1 MIKTLGI
8 DLGTNSI
15 GWALVEK
22 DGDIT
27 VLRDYGVHIFQ
38 EGVAKVKGNE
48 EPMVKTRTAARSS
61 RRHYFRRRLRKIN
74 LLRILVREGWCPFL
88 SEDDLRKWKEE
99 KKYPLTKAFLE
110 WQRTDDGL
118 GKNPYKDRHECL
130 SKTLDLNTTQDAYVL
145 GRALYHLN
153 QRRGFLS
160 NRKEQSSEDESGKVN
175 FGIDNLD
182 AAIKSA
188 GCTYLGEYFYK
199 IYGTDEKI
207 RNQYT
212 ARIRHYEKEFF
223 AICKKQNLPDTL
235 VEELH
240 RAIFYQRPLKSQKG
254 LVGKCKFEKDKPRC
268 PLSHPDFEEFR
279 MLAFINNIRVAYPG
293 EKELRPLTEEE
304 RSIIAPLFYRKTK
317 IHFDFSEIG
326 AKLFGKKAPINY
338 GGELGGNADVARF
351 NFRRN
356 TTVTGCPFTSGLI
369 SAFGDDWRSALM
381 SLYVKAEGKTER
393 QIVNDVW
400 HVLFS
405 FDNDDCVI
413 KWAEDYLQLDNSR
426 ATAFA
431 KATIQQGYA
440 ALSLKAINK
449 ILVWL
454 RLGYRYDE
462 AVMLANVPYAM
473 GMDIRNDAAKLNE
486 AIEVVKQTI
495 TSYLPNPDIN
505 KDSKYRKIEEDL
517 CNAGIVDFDMA
528 KFYHPSMIETFPKVV
543 SIGKTPAL
551 LPSPRV
557 QSIRNPMA
565 MRALF
570 RLRALMNELIKKQ
583 EIDKNTHINIEL
595 SRNLNDSNKRKA
607 IEWYQR
613 ENEKKRSDYQ
623 KKITEFYK
631 QAGFNHS
638 PSDDDIL
645 KYELWEEQNHICL
658 YTGKTIGISD
668 FLGADPK
675 FDIEHTI
682 PRSRGGDDS
691 KANKTLCD
699 KRFNR
704 DVKKDRLPSEL
715 VNSTEIMTRIES
727 LTWRDRISEL
737 RIDIEKRTR
746 ESRMAADKDSKDRA
760 ITRRHLAKMSLDYY
774 LNKLDRFKMID
785 VPAGFSNRQGVDIG
799 IIGRYAR
806 MYLASVFDHIYT
818 VKGETTATF
827 RKMWG
832 LQGNYEKKDRVNHS
846 HHCIDAITIA
856 CIGKK
861 EYERWA
867 KYKEDYDKYMFY
879 GAARPA
885 FQDRPWGTFVE
896 DVKNISDN
904 LIVSHHNDDRMAKKA
919 KKKLRVRGIIQHNEN
934 GKPKYA
940 IGHTARGP
948 LHMQTFYGAIE
959 RNGEIRYVVRKELAA
974 LDAKD
979 IKNIVD
985 DVVRKKVEE
994 AIKARSIAAL
1004 RETIWMNEEKRIPI
1018 KKVRLYTTDVKN
1030 PIKLKEHRDKSIH
1043 EYRNHYYVKNETN
1056 YAIGLYDGFAPNGKY
1071 QLGKDFIVISNLAAA
1086 KRIND
1091 VSNHG
1096 ILLPNQKNNLSLR
1109 YTLRLGTLVLF
1120 YEKNKEEILSCS
1132 LAELSRRLYKLVGIS
1147 TLRVSGYEY
1156 GSLKFLHHQDAR
1168 PSSEITF
1175 TNGHWK
1181 SADDFRPAIIVQNKK
1196 FSALVEGYDFI
1207 IDCTGKISFKN

>member
-1 MIKTLGI
+1 M
-8 DLGTNSI
+8 
-15 GWALVEK
+15 EK
-22 DGDIT
+22 DGADT

-74 LLRILVREGWCPFL
+74 LLRILVREGWCPYL
-88 SEDDLRKWKEE
+88 SEDELRKWKEE
-99 KKYPLTKAFLE
+99 KKYPLTKSFLE
-110 WQRTDDGL
+110 WQKTDDGL
-118 GKNPYKDRHECL
+118 NKNPYRDRYECL
-130 SKTLDLNTTQDAYVL
+130 TKTLDLTTTRDAYVM

-175 FGIDNLD
+175 SGIDDLD
-182 AAIKSA
+182 TSIKSA

-199 IYGTDEKI
+199 IYGTGEKI
-207 RNQYT
+207 RNKYT

-223 AICKKQNLPDTL
+223 AICRKQNLPDML

-254 LVGKCKFEKDKPRC
+254 LIGKCKFERDKPRC

-293 EKELRPLTEEE
+293 EKQMRPLTEEE
-304 RSIIAPLFYRKTK
+304 RSIIAPLFYRKSI
-317 IHFDFSEIG
+317 IHFDFCEIG
-326 AKLFGKKAPINY
+326 NKLFGKKAPVNY
-338 GGELGGNADVARF
+338 GGESGDNADVARF

-356 TTVTGCPFTSGLI
+356 TTVTGCPFTSGMK
-369 SAFGDDWRSALM
+369 SVFGEDWKAALM
-381 SLYVKAEGKTER
+381 SLYVKADGKTER
-393 QIVNDVW
+393 QVVNDVW

-405 FDNDDCVI
+405 FDNDDNVV
-413 KWAEDYLQLDNSR
+413 KWAENNLQLDDLR

-431 KATIQQGYA
+431 KNISIQQGYA
-440 ALSLKAINK
+440 ALSIKAINK

-473 GMDIRNDAAKLNE
+473 GIDIRNDAAQLNE
-486 AIEVVKQTI
+486 ALSIVKHTI
-495 TSYLPNPDIN
+495 SSYLPNPDISN
-505 KDSKYRKIEEDL
+505 DSKYRKIEEEL
-517 CNAGIVDFDMA
+517 CNAGIIDFDMS
-528 KFYHPSMIETFPKVV
+528 KFYHPSMIEAFPKVV
-543 SIGKTPAL
+543 SFGKTPSL
-551 LPSPRV
+551 LPSPRI

-570 RLRALMNELIKKQ
+570 RLRALMNELIRKQ

-595 SRNLNDSNKRKA
+595 SRNLNDSNKRRA

-613 ENEKKRSDYQ
+613 DNEKKRSEYR
-623 KKITEFYK
+623 KKITEFYE
-631 QAGFNHS
+631 QAGFNNS

-704 DVKKDRLPSEL
+704 DIKKDRLPSEL
-715 VNSTEIMTRIES
+715 SNATEIMTRIEA
-727 LTWRDRISEL
+727 LHWGDRINEL
-737 RIDIEKRTR
+737 RIDIEKRIR
-746 ESRMAADKDSKDRA
+746 DSRMSADKDSKDRA
-760 ITRRHLAKMSLDYY
+760 ITRRHLAKMFLDYY
-774 LNKLDRFKMID
+774 LNKLDRFKIMD

-806 MYLASVFDHIYT
+806 MYLASVFDHVYT

-867 KYKEDYDKYMFY
+867 QYKEEYDRYLFY
-879 GAARPA
+879 GAARPV

-904 LIVSHHNDDRMAKKA
+904 LIVSHYTADRMAKKA

-948 LHMQTFYGAIE
+948 LHLQTFYGAIE

-974 LDAKD
+974 LEAKD
-979 IKNIVD
+979 VKNIVD
-985 DVVRKKVEE
+985 DVVREKVEE

-1004 RETIWMNEEKRIPI
+1004 RDTIWMNEEKRIPI
-1018 KKVRLYTTDVKN
+1018 KKVRLYTNDVKN
-1030 PIKLKEHRDKSIH
+1030 PIVLKKHRDKSIH
-1043 EYRNHYYVKNETN
+1043 EYKNHYYVKNDTN
-1056 YAIGLYDGFAPNGKY
+1056 YAIGLYEGIAPNGKVNR
-1071 QLGKDFIVISNLAAA
+1071 GFIVISNLEAA
-1086 KRIND
+1086 KKVNAD
-1091 VSNHG
+1091 SPNTK
-1096 ILLPNQKNNLSLR
+1096 LLPINHNGLSLK
-1109 YTLRLGTLVLF
+1109 YILRPGTMVIF
-1120 YEKNKEEILSCS
+1120 YEKTPDEIRYCTPEKISK
-1132 LAELSRRLYKLVGIS
+1132 RLYKLVGIS
-1147 TLRVSGYEY
+1147 AHSAQYE
-1156 GSLKFLHHQDAR
+1156 SLSFLFHQEAR
-1168 PSSEITF
+1168 QSKDITISKAI
-1175 TNGHWK
+1175 WR
-1181 SADDFRPAIIVQNKK
+1181 SDDDYRPLIGILNTQ
-1196 FSALVEGYDFI
+1196 FSALVEGYDFN